1 MLAGSSVVSCFVLS
15 NYSKLLNTS
24 ATHGGFYCK
33 PDGGGGWHEGT
44 IQFYRGTRRLI
55 ARGLRVLSASF
66 DNITL
71 RYQCYSNFITT
82 FLGTSELLSKFA
94 TVLFIVQSLYLL
106 IWNNFLQEN
115 STQQFLTTLRCQ
127 TNDNCNILQKTTTV
141 QFSCLCR
148 WQNNTKAPDTERFL
162 LSARCVKNT
171 RLIHYCLYDVTLM
184 PFGQRTETN
193 HRTLHS
199 KQYKSTSMNSNVHKM
214 VQQKAIIETFLTNK
228 RS

>member
-33 PDGGGGWHEGT
+33 PDGGWLAGVKALYSSTEAHD
-44 IQFYRGTRRLI
+44 
-55 ARGLRVLSASF
+55 VLLPEDYKF
-66 DNITL
+66 C
-71 RYQCYSNFITT
+71 Q
-82 FLGTSELLSKFA
+82 LLSTTLHSDTNA
-94 TVLFIVQSLYLL
+94 TATSLHHFSEHQNFFQNSLLCCLLYSRYICWFETILFKR
-106 IWNNFLQEN
+106 N

-127 TNDNCNILQKTTTV
+127 TNDNCNILQKKTTTV

-148 WQNNTKAPDTERFL
+148 WQNNTRAPDTERFL
-162 LSARCVKNT
+162 LWARCVKST

-193 HRTLHS
+193 HSTLHS
-199 KQYKSTSMNSNVHKM
+199 KEYKSTSTNSNVHKM
-214 VQQKAIIETFLTNK
+214 V
-228 RS
+228 